1 MKPDVIQPGY
11 DETGLPGQVDA
22 WLQQAAAPAALL
34 DPGTADRHA
43 VTSVG
48 YNARGQRVSIS
59 YGNGTGSAYAYDP
72 QTFRLAQLTTTR
84 PGSFA
89 ANQQTVQ
96 DLAYYVD
103 PAGNI
108 TSIIDNADTQDVIF
122 FRNQRVEPSAGYTYD
137 PLYRLIAATGRE
149 HLGQTGG
156 ALSMP
161 AQVSNDDSFRM
172 SLPQPGDG
180 NAMGT
185 YTETYSYDPLGNVL
199 AMAHRVGSQGW
210 TRRYS
215 YAEASQIAATETGNR
230 LTATSLPGDPAAGPF
245 TGAYA
250 YDAHGSMTLMP
261 HLATLTWDE
270 DDRLHS
276 TGRQAAGG
284 GGTPQTVYYAYN
296 DSGQRVRKV
305 TDQQAASGQAATRKT
320 ERIYLGAVEIYREYS
335 GDGTTIILERET
347 LHLSDGRTTT
357 ALVETRT
364 AGTDKA
370 AAQLVRYQHGNH
382 LGSAVLELDD
392 GSDII
397 SYEEYFPYGSTSY
410 QAVRSQIETPKR
422 YRYTGKERDEENDL
436 SYHGARYYA
445 AWLARWTQPDP
456 AGLGDGI
463 NLYRYVSGNPVALR
477 DPSGTNGVD
486 WSDLRTF
493 IEDLSKNEIVRTLLT
508 DTRPP
513 IAPSPTP
520 MAKKPARAYANKQ
533 AADYRQSE
541 GMAGADVQAGHT
553 AAARHAPES
562 GISKADWDTQPM
574 QQLPSRK
581 GRGLD
586 VTVTDQSGGQAVRT
600 RHTAQEGMIDDAV
613 ARSRAANAG
622 QLTPQ
627 GQLDAAHEVQWRT
640 QNVPLDQR
648 DINALRSSGPAA
660 SPGEP
665 AARPAAATP
674 SETTSVPN
682 EGVSGIASAEM
693 FAGTV
698 AAIAVTAALTFIT
711 EGRAPKP
718 VEVVTALVPVV
729 GVAQAKDHNDTVVP
743 IMLWIGRTVIAD
755 AATSLAEVA
764 APFLLPVA
772 AGAAVYALP
781 QASARGM
788 AGHFLGAKGGYP
800 ALVCY
805 YPGLHKC
812 N

>member
-11 DETGLPGQVDA
+11 DEAGLPSQVDA

-34 DPGTADRHA
+34 DPATADRHA

-48 YNARGQRVSIS
+48 YNARGQRISIS
-59 YGNGTGSAYAYDP
+59 YGNGTSSTYAYDP
-72 QTFRLAQLTTTR
+72 QTFRLAQLTTIR
-84 PGSFA
+84 PGPFA
-89 ANQQTVQ
+89 AAQRSVQ
-96 DLAYYVD
+96 ELAYYFD

-108 TSIIDNADTQDVIF
+108 TSITDNADTQDVIF

-156 ALSMP
+156 ALSPP
-161 AQVSNDDSFRM
+161 AQIANDDSFRM

-185 YTETYSYDPLGNVL
+185 YTETYSYDPLGNIL
-199 AMAHRVGSQGW
+199 AMAHRVGAQGW

-215 YAEASQIAATETGNR
+215 YAEASQIIVTETGNR

-245 TGAYA
+245 TGTYS
-250 YDAHGSMTLMP
+250 YDAHGNMTLMP

-270 DDRLHS
+270 DDRLRS
-276 TGRQAAGG
+276 TARQAASG
-284 GGTPQTVYYAYN
+284 GGTPQTACYAYN
-296 DSGQRVRKV
+296 ASGQRVRKV

-347 LHLSDGRTTT
+347 LDLSDGRTTA

-370 AAQLVRYQHGNH
+370 AAQLVRYQHSNH

-410 QAVRSQIETPKR
+410 QAVRSQTETPKR
-422 YRYTGKERDEENDL
+422 YRYTGKEHDEENDL
-436 SYHGARYYA
+436 NYHGARYYA
-445 AWLARWTQPDP
+445 PWLARWTQPDP

-477 DPSGTNGVD
+477 DPSGTNGED
-486 WSDLRTF
+486 WSDLRSF
-493 IEDLSKNEIVRTLLT
+493 LEDLGKSEIVQSLLT

-513 IAPSPTP
+513 IAPAATP
-520 MAKKPARAYANKQ
+520 MTKKPARAYANKQ

-541 GMAGADVQAGHT
+541 GMVGADVQAGHT

-562 GISKADWDTQPM
+562 GISKADWDQQPM
-574 QQLPSRK
+574 QQLPSRR

-586 VTVTDQSGGQAVRT
+586 VTITDQSGQVSQRT
-600 RHTAQEGMIDDAV
+600 IHNAQEGMIDTSTG
-613 ARSRAANAG
+613 RSRAANAG
-622 QLTPQ
+622 KLTPR
-627 GQLDAAHEVQWRT
+627 GQLDAAEEVNWRT
-640 QNVPLDQR
+640 QNVPMDQR
-648 DINALRSSGPAA
+648 NINTLRSSGPAA
-660 SPGEP
+660 RSASDP
-665 AARPAAATP
+665 AAKPAATP
-674 SETTSVPN
+674 SEPN
-682 EGVSGIASAEM
+682 EGVTGISGVERLADTAI
-693 FAGTV
+693 TV
-698 AAIAVTAALTFIT
+698 AFTAAVTFIT

-718 VEVVTALVPVV
+718 IEIVTALVPAV

-743 IMLWIGRTVIAD
+743 IMLWLGRTIIAD
-755 AATSLAEVA
+755 AATTLGEAA

-772 AGAAVYALP
+772 AAAGIYALP